1 MRMANEELQAMKE
14 DITEIKQTVK
24 ETNKAL
30 NDLNVLVAGNYVK
43 REELDEF
50 QKTNTEEHK
59 ELNQKIT
66 DLNKRIT
73 DLIYSFAIAVIGTI
87 IYFLVRGGK

>member
-1 MRMANEELQAMKE
+1 MANEELQSLKE

-30 NDLNVLVAGNYVK
+30 NDLAVLVAGNYAK

-59 ELNQKIT
+59 ELEQRIAE
-66 DLNKRIT
+66 LNKRIT

-87 IYFLVRGGK
+87 IYFIVRGGR

>member
-1 MRMANEELQAMKE
+1 MANEELQSLKE

-30 NDLNVLVAGNYVK
+30 NDLAVLVAGNYVK

-50 QKTNTEEHK
+50 RKTNTEEHK
-59 ELNQKIT
+59 ELEQRVA

-87 IYFLVRGGK
+87 IYFLVRGGS